1 MTARVKTKDNTWDKG
16 LEAVYMAAI
25 ACEPRIGAKY
35 RHFNGE
41 VYVVQC
47 LALNEEDT
55 SVVVVFHKLG
65 QNALLVRS
73 LEEWNE
79 TVQQKIG

>member
-47 LALNEEDT
+47 LALN
-55 SVVVVFHKLG
+55 
-65 QNALLVRS
+65 
-73 LEEWNE
+73 
-79 TVQQKIG
+79 